1 MFRLIGTSG
10 GQYYSEELTPGE
22 YIIGRQTAGCD
33 CDVAVADATVSRR
46 HARLEVSIDYR
57 FLLTDLDSH
66 NGTYVNGEKIQ
77 NPIAVRPGDRLQF
90 GSAEFRLIDDGEAAQ
105 RSAKPTLT
113 KLSHHDPERSV
124 VLPMDEVLKPLPS
137 RVTDQPE
144 FLSTLFEMAR
154 MLVLP
159 EPQETMLERT
169 LRLVTNIIPAD
180 RLAVL
185 FTSPDQNEVYTGA
198 LHLPQGKD
206 PGTFTLSRTIVKMLM
221 TSKNAVLIGNVSD
234 DPRFADRQS
243 IISSEMKSA
252 MAVPLLDKDRVLG
265 ILYADT
271 ANPLYHYNNDYLRL
285 FATFGNIIASRL
297 TNYVLLRERHE
308 KELFEAE
315 LKRASTIQKNLLPR
329 AIPEPEHYSI
339 HAFQEQCR
347 AVGGDLYDV
356 ETLPDGRIIFLIAD
370 ISGKGMGAALLMSNI
385 LASFRILY
393 KDESFDLSRVV
404 EKVSLEL
411 FEHSAAEHFAT
422 LFAGLLDPANN
433 TVTYINAGHNPALLI
448 RENARMERLDAS
460 GTMIGAFDFS
470 AWTEQTVSLAV
481 GDVLIL
487 FTDGVTEAEKG
498 DACYSDERLEQLVTE
513 DRGKHPKDIAQAV
526 MNDVSAFIEDTPRSD
541 DITMLIVKRNS

>member
-10 GQYYSEELTPGE
+10 NRYYSQELPPGE
-22 YIIGRQTAGCD
+22 YVVGRPSGGSDCNII
-33 CDVAVADATVSRR
+33 VADATVSRH
-46 HARLEVSIDYR
+46 HAKLEVIADCRCFIS
-57 FLLTDLDSH
+57 DLGSH

-77 NPIAVRPGDRLQF
+77 SRIPIKPGDQLQF
-90 GSAEFRLIDDGEAAQ
+90 GSAEFRLIDDRETIPPTP
-105 RSAKPTLT
+105 KPTLT

-124 VLPMDEVLKPLPS
+124 VLPLDEVLKPLPS

-169 LRLVTNIIPAD
+169 LKLVTNIIPAD

-206 PGTFTLSRTIVKMLM
+206 LGTFTLSRTIVKMLM
-221 TSKNAVLIGNVSD
+221 TTKSAVLIGNVLD

-243 IISSEMKSA
+243 IISSDLKSA

-271 ANPLYHYNNDYLRL
+271 TNALYHYNNDYLRL

-297 TNYVLLRERHE
+297 TNYTLLKERHE

-329 AIPEPEHYSI
+329 TIPQPDYYSI

-356 ETLPDGRIIFLIAD
+356 EMLPDGRIIFLAAD

-393 KDESFDLSRVV
+393 KDEHFDLGTVID
-404 EKVSLEL
+404 KVSLEL
-411 FEHSAAEHFAT
+411 FEHSAPEHFAT
-422 LFAGLLDPANN
+422 LFVGLLDPKCH
-433 TVTYINAGHNPALLI
+433 TVTYINAGHNPALLL
-448 RENARMERLDAS
+448 RENGLLEHLEAS

-470 AWTEQTVSLAV
+470 QWVEETVSLAV

-498 DACYSDERLEQLVTE
+498 DACYSDERLEHLVIANRE
-513 DRGKHPKDIAQAV
+513 KNPEDIARIV
-526 MNDVSAFIEDTPRSD
+526 MSDVTAFIEDTPRSD
-541 DITMLIVKRNS
+541 DITMLVMKRNS